1 MRLYLLKRKLK
12 SYWKKKWVRIVV
24 ILIVLAVALLLQYW
38 LANIPEPLDLGS
50 EVKRFTLPYVMPG
63 QELLI
68 EGPGNDDS
76 HALLIAH
83 EGRFSEE
90 LDAHLS
96 NGRLSQATLSEYQS
110 LRPPP
115 PSGTSEIDCSST
127 NWDAPS
133 NDSPQ
138 HGQNPNVSNPCNTSV
153 TIRLAPGREKP
164 TAFAFFQSD
173 TTGRERYR
181 QLVMR
186 VHGAEALVNLTMVP
200 PDSPDNPHVDNQIDC
215 GKYVRV
221 GEWNHRLGGVNGAGY
236 EIETIMS
243 PNSTIRLRFSPLADN
258 ALWSGGPEGFF
269 EPFLFSS
276 SDNPNLDTPIESR
289 SVSITS
295 MTDGKVFFKASAAGA
310 GRISIDNVKVGTD
323 RLMVSMRGEAFVT
336 VNGKPVSID
345 LFELIKK
352 YWLISGFLAMANTA
366 LLAWFVRVLRG
377 LFSSQA

>member
-1 MRLYLLKRKLK
+1 MQLYLLKRKLN
-12 SYWKKKWVRIVV
+12 SYWKKKGVRIVV
-24 ILIVLAVALLLQYW
+24 ILIVLASALLLQYW

-50 EVKRFTLPYVMPG
+50 EVNRFTVPYVMPG

-68 EGPGNDDS
+68 EGPASGDS

-83 EGRFSEE
+83 EGRYSEE

-96 NGRLSQATLSEYQS
+96 NGKLSQATLSEYQS
-110 LRPPP
+110 LQPPP

-127 NWDAPS
+127 NWDSPS

-138 HGQNPNVSNPCNTSV
+138 HGQNPKVSNPCNTSV

-186 VHGAEALVNLTMVP
+186 IHGAEAFVNLTMVP
-200 PDSPDNPHVDNQIDC
+200 PASPDNPHIDNQTDC

-221 GEWNHRLGGVNGAGY
+221 GKWNQRLGGMNGAGY

-243 PNSTIRLRFSPLADN
+243 PDSTIRLRFSPVADN
-258 ALWSGGPEGFF
+258 ALWSDGAAGFF

-276 SDNPNLDTPIESR
+276 SANPNVNTPIESG

-295 MTDGKVFFKASAAGA
+295 STDGKVFFKARAAGA
-310 GRISIDNVKVGTD
+310 RRISIDNLKVGTD
-323 RLMVSMRGEAFVT
+323 RLMVSMRGKAFVT
-336 VNGKPVSID
+336 VNGNPVSID

-366 LLAWFVRVLRG
+366 LLAWIVRVVRG